1 MSFKFLLCAF
11 IAVSVEARAT
21 EPGVTDKDVVVG
33 QPAAFSGPSGGLGVE
48 MWRGATAA
56 FAEANAAGGVNGRT
70 VRLVIADDAYD
81 SEKAAIAVG
90 QLISRDHV
98 FALFG
103 GVGTPTIVKALPV
116 VLKHFNSDGLFY
128 FANFTGAE
136 PQRQPPYAKAVF
148 NVRASYRQ
156 ETKAMVD
163 AFVAMGKK
171 RVGIFV
177 QDDAYGASGRDG
189 VRRALKEKG
198 LDIVS
203 DTTYPRGQVFDVST
217 APQVKILRDA
227 KVDAVIAVGAYQA
240 CAALVRDG
248 RSAGWLVPI
257 HNVSFVGADQMLALL
272 TAEEH
277 RRGMRLTQNLI
288 NSQVVPSYDDI
299 SVKLVRDY
307 RAAMDRFNPISPKA
321 TGGDQYTPK
330 SKYTFGSLEG
340 YMSARIFLR
349 VLQKAGKDLTRRGF
363 YEAAESMGR
372 FDVGLGVPAELSQS
386 RHQALD
392 TVWFT
397 TVGKTGWTPV
407 RDPAT
412 ALGAQ

>member
-1 MSFKFLLCAF
+1 LRLA
-11 IAVSVEARAT
+11 
-21 EPGVTDKDVVVG
+21 G
-33 QPAAFSGPSGGLGVE
+33 Q
-48 MWRGATAA
+48 R
-56 FAEANAAGGVNGRT
+56 
-70 VRLVIADDAYD
+70 
-81 SEKAAIAVG
+81 
-90 QLISRDHV
+90 
-98 FALFG
+98 
-103 GVGTPTIVKALPV
+103 
-116 VLKHFNSDGLFY
+116 
-128 FANFTGAE
+128 
-136 PQRQPPYAKAVF
+136 
-148 NVRASYRQ
+148 
-156 ETKAMVD
+156 
-163 AFVAMGKK
+163 
-171 RVGIFV
+171 
-177 QDDAYGASGRDG
+177 G

-240 CAALVRDG
+240 CAALVRDA
-248 RSAGWLVPI
+248 RSAGWLAPI

-277 RRGMRLTQNLI
+277 KKGVRLTQNLI
-288 NSQVVPSYDDI
+288 NTQVVPSYDDVN
-299 SVKLVRDY
+299 VKLVSDY
-307 RAAMDRFNPISPKA
+307 RAAMDRYNPIAPKT
-321 TGGDQYTPK
+321 TGNDQYTPK

-340 YMSARIFLR
+340 YLSARVFLR

-397 TVGKTGWTPV
+397 TVGKAGWTPV
-407 RDPAT
+407 HDPAK